1 MKKKLLGW
9 LTFIILVA
17 GTLFAIKT
25 CVDSL
30 NKQRSMQEKITWLQN
45 ALAHSTVELQ
55 RDSLSDGRE
64 VVSQPPVIIDK
75 TDYKRLEADQA
86 LIKELKLRIEQVESE
101 NRTLLA
107 TKGQVVFK
115 TAADSDSILRY
126 HDRWVDFSYLVKPRI
141 LNYNVR
147 DSLSTFVSRE
157 YKHKFLCFRWG
168 IKGYNVHIVSH
179 NPNSSIEYNRYI
191 KVEH

>member
-17 GTLFAIKT
+17 GILFAIKT

-45 ALAHSTVELQ
+45 ALVHSTVELQ

-64 VVSQPPVIIDK
+64 VVSQPSVIIDK

-168 IKGYNVHIVSH
+168 TKGYNVHIVSH